1 MVQSSDPR
9 EKLKLIFPNKS
20 RVKSGRGEGQGVNM
34 KNVIYKDIFYN
45 GTNIY
50 G

>member
-20 RVKSGRGEGQGVNM
+20 RVILGGLGGGGVNM
-34 KNVIYKDIFYN
+34 KDVICKDRFN
-45 GTNIY
+45 SDTNHY